1 MCKLIAFIYNC
12 LEIYKVPIIV
22 HVLIPAAGNGSRMK
36 AGKNK
41 LLIDLEGKAL
51 IYWTIKSLFSASL
64 VKWVGI
70 IGQPNDKKEIL
81 NSLQNFSKKVE
92 WINGGETRQESVFN
106 GINSLP
112 FSADKVL
119 IHDGARCLIN
129 PELINKCA
137 MELEENDSVILA
149 TKVTDTI
156 KIVDNK
162 GYIQETPNRENLW
175 AAQTPQGFLVE
186 KLRKA
191 HKMAIEKNW
200 KVTDDAS
207 LFEMLNWKVKIIEGN
222 SSNIKITS
230 PIDLKIAK
238 LFLKDY

>member
-1 MCKLIAFIYNC
+1 M
-12 LEIYKVPIIV
+12 
-22 HVLIPAAGNGSRMK
+22 LIPAAGSGSRMK

-41 LLIDLEGKAL
+41 LLIELEGESL
-51 IYWTIKSLFSASL
+51 IYWTLKSILSSSSIS
-64 VKWVGI
+64 WVGI
-70 IGQPNDKKEIL
+70 IGQPKDKELLL
-81 NSLQNFSKKVE
+81 NSVKNFSNQVK

-106 GINSLP
+106 GLNSLP
-112 FSADKVL
+112 KDAKKVL

-137 MELEENDSVILA
+137 AELEKNEAVILA

-162 GYIQETPNRENLW
+162 GFIKETPNRQYLW
-175 AAQTPQGFLVE
+175 AAQTPQGFLVDSL
-186 KLRKA
+186 KKA
-191 HKMAIEKNW
+191 HKMAIDKNW
-200 KVTDDAS
+200 IVTDDAS

-222 SSNIKITS
+222 YSNIKVTS

-238 LFLKDY
+238 LFLKDSYT

>member
-1 MCKLIAFIYNC
+1 MHL
-12 LEIYKVPIIV
+12 
-22 HVLIPAAGNGSRMK
+22 LIPAAGSGSRMK

-41 LLIDLEGKAL
+41 LLIELEGESL
-51 IYWTIKSLFSASL
+51 IYWTLKSILSSSSIS
-64 VKWVGI
+64 WVGI
-70 IGQPNDKKEIL
+70 IGQPKDKELLL
-81 NSLQNFSKKVE
+81 NSVKNFSNQVK

-106 GINSLP
+106 GLNSLP
-112 FSADKVL
+112 KDAKKVL

-137 MELEENDSVILA
+137 AELEKNQAVIVA

-162 GYIQETPNRENLW
+162 GFIKETPNREYLW
-175 AAQTPQGFLVE
+175 AAQTPQGFLVDSL
-186 KLRKA
+186 KKA
-191 HKMAIEKNW
+191 HKMAIDKNW
-200 KVTDDAS
+200 IVTDDAS

-222 SSNIKITS
+222 YSNIKVTS

-238 LFLKDY
+238 LFLKDSYS